1 MATNAFFSLFRIGIQ
16 TLFGRRFFTVSKHAL
31 VRPHLNNCLA
41 SQEGM
46 QICRYCHLEI
56 KNESFEAHEEYCG
69 SRTEQCPEC
78 SDFVMLKD
86 WEKHQSMR
94 LYHGKYFGL
103 FRLSIDKMCIL
114 LGLVPQLH

>member
-1 MATNAFFSLFRIGIQ
+1 
-16 TLFGRRFFTVSKHAL
+16 
-31 VRPHLNNCLA
+31 
-41 SQEGM
+41 M